1 MNNNQSLS
9 SIKGVGGK
17 TFELFNKIGLFTVD
31 DILNYYPRTYDKYER
46 ITSTKDSLANS
57 RNAVFATVKSNPKLT
72 RFSGKSII
80 SFFIY
85 DEYGTFEVRFFN
97 APYML
102 KAFKVGDKKV
112 FRGYLKLFRNTLILE
127 QPKTYDYD
135 EYFKLQDV
143 ITPIYAL
150 TKDLSNLKIS
160 KTVSGALSVASLDKD
175 YLTIEECDE
184 MTMLPMP
191 LAKSS
196 IHFPK
201 DEEDLYKAKRRI
213 IFDEFLCFI
222 HATKSK
228 NIENIKLKNN
238 FKMIETADC
247 KRLCDSLPYEL
258 TNAQKKAFN
267 DISSDMSSDNLMN
280 RLVQGD
286 VGSGK
291 TIVAILSLLMCA
303 SNGYQGAM
311 MAPTEVL
318 ARQHYETVKKLT
330 DRYSL
335 CLKPVLLTGK
345 MSAKDKKEALKE
357 ISIGEC
363 NLIIGTQALIQDN
376 VEFNNLALVITD
388 EQHRFGVRQR
398 EALKNKGLEPH
409 LLVMSATP
417 IPRTLAMIM
426 FAGLSVSII
435 DELPKNR
442 IPISNCVIDSSFRE
456 KAYKKIQSEL
466 DKGRQAYIICPMVED
481 NDEDE
486 LLLKSVEAHSKE
498 VKEYFGEKVNV
509 GTLTGKMKPDEKT
522 RIMESFKEGNID
534 ILVATTVIEVGID
547 VPNASV
553 ILIENAERFGLSQ
566 LHQLRGRVGRGEY
579 PSFCMLLSDSKNA
592 LTKKRLDVLN
602 KSNDGFVIA
611 EEDMKLRG
619 PGELNGIR
627 QSGELQFGLGDIYED
642 SDILMLAANKYESL
656 KERIPGKQIKTIDF
670 RTI

>member
-1 MNNNQSLS
+1 MNNSQSLS
-9 SIKGVGGK
+9 TIKGVGGK
-17 TFELFNKIGLFTVD
+17 TLELFNKIGLYTVD
-31 DILNYYPRTYDKYER
+31 DIIDYYPRTYDKYER
-46 ITSTKDSLANS
+46 ITSTKDSTINS
-57 RNAVFATVKSNPKLT
+57 RNAVFATVKSKPKLM
-72 RFSGKSII
+72 RFLGKSIV

-85 DEYGTFEVRFFN
+85 DEYGTFEVRYFN

-102 KAFKVGDKKV
+102 KAFNIGDKKV
-112 FRGYLKLFRNTLILE
+112 FRGYLKLFRNTLTLE

-150 TKDLSNLKIS
+150 TKDLSNLKIT
-160 KTVSGALSVASLDKD
+160 KTVNTALDSSHFSDD
-175 YLTIEECDE
+175 YLSQNECDD
-184 MTMLPMP
+184 MSMLLMP
-191 LAKSS
+191 EAKRN

-201 DEEDLYKAKRRI
+201 DEVYLYKAKRRI
-213 IFDEFLCFI
+213 IFDEFLFFI
-222 HATKSK
+222 KATREK
-228 NIENIKLKNN
+228 NALNEKLVNN

-247 KRLCDSLPYEL
+247 KRLMESLPYEL

-267 DISSDMSSDNLMN
+267 DISNDLSSDSLMN

-291 TIVAILSLLMCA
+291 TIVAVLSLLMCA

-318 ARQHYETVKKLT
+318 ARQHYETVSKLT
-330 DRYSL
+330 KQYSL

-345 MSAKDKKEALKE
+345 MSAKDKREALAMIE
-357 ISIGEC
+357 NGEA
-363 NLIIGTQALIQDN
+363 NLIIGTQALIQEG
-376 VEFNNLALVITD
+376 VTFKNLALVITD

-398 EALKNKGLEPH
+398 EELKNKGAEPH

-442 IPISNCVIDSSFRE
+442 IPIANCVIDSSFRE
-456 KAYKKIQSEL
+456 KAYKKIQSEIN
-466 DKGRQAYIICPMVED
+466 KGRQAYIICPMVLD

-486 LLLKSVEAHSKE
+486 LLLKSVETHSKE
-498 VKEYFGEKVNV
+498 VKEYFGDKVNV

-522 RIMESFKEGNID
+522 RIMESFKDGNID

-547 VPNASV
+547 VPNASI

-579 PSFCMLLSDSKNA
+579 ESFCMLLSDSKNE
-592 LTKKRLDVLN
+592 LTKKRLEVLN

-627 QSGELQFGLGDIYED
+627 QSGELQFGLGDISED
-642 SDILMLAANKYESL
+642 SDILMLAAEKYDLL
-656 KERIPGKQIKTIDF
+656 KDRIPDLKIKTIDF

>member
-57 RNAVFATVKSNPKLT
+57 RNAVYATVKSNPKLT

-112 FRGYLKLFRNTLILE
+112 FRGYLKLFRNSLILE

-486 LLLKSVEAHSKE
+486 LLLKSVETHSKE